1 VLTSNPV
8 VIESVEPREGREG
21 TIVTLRGSG
30 FARHVRNNCVV
41 VGGMAACARAQPDS
55 TDTELKVRIGPV
67 ARATSGD
74 ILMWPG
80 IGADLHTQRIAVR
93 SAKLDFSE
101 VAIFRNGYPVTSA
114 GVQFRLTEESPN
126 TYAGV
131 FEHSAASRAAQLG
144 GYERSPVMRARFPKD
159 FTIDEGTT
167 VDICLVLKEPT
178 LAIDLTAALSGHENA
193 EAALD
198 AVALSISQHAQLVG
212 EEVYADAVR
221 DQETGEL
228 QLYVTKPN
236 LLSGMLVVHFNTP

>member
-1 VLTSNPV
+1 
-8 VIESVEPREGREG
+8 
-21 TIVTLRGSG
+21 
-30 FARHVRNNCVV
+30 
-41 VGGMAACARAQPDS
+41 
-55 TDTELKVRIGPV
+55 
-67 ARATSGD
+67 
-74 ILMWPG
+74 
-80 IGADLHTQRIAVR
+80 
-93 SAKLDFSE
+93 
-101 VAIFRNGYPVTSA
+101 
-114 GVQFRLTEESPN
+114 
-126 TYAGV
+126 
-131 FEHSAASRAAQLG
+131 
-144 GYERSPVMRARFPKD
+144 MRARFPKD

-178 LAIDLTAALSGHENA
+178 LAIDLTAAVSGHENA